1 MNTSVERVM
10 PGESI
15 KEVLEQLTAK
25 QLRTLAGEFG
35 VRVGSKDN
43 KTVLVEK
50 IVKGVP
56 GERLE
61 ALKARAEELLRER
74 RTGRAARG
82 GAAPQAPEL
91 GSLLRELAEMRRLL
105 EERLPSKVPSFREF
119 AQAVLE
125 EYWRLSGWKPD
136 FVRYERL
143 RDAVCSRLVIAPQV
157 FDTWFED
164 LHVISKGRLSW
175 GESRDSK
182 GRVVHVYTT
191 AKTLD
196 ELLRGE

>member
-1 MNTSVERVM
+1 M

-15 KEVLEQLTAK
+15 KEVLEQLTK
-25 QLRTLAGEFG
+25 DQLKALAGEFG
-35 VRVGSKDN
+35 VRVGSKDS

-61 ALKARAEELLRER
+61 ALKAKAEELLREK

-91 GSLLRELAEMRRLL
+91 GSLLRELAEIRRLL

-125 EYWRLSGWKPD
+125 EYWRLSGGWKPD